1 MERNNNLN
9 NESLETLVEIYNTF
23 KNNSFLTD
31 RYMGKKVDKGEV
43 ADLYESEAS
52 FLLNKETLIK
62 RIEDIYE
69 TILWYLRIV

>member
-69 TILWYLRIV
+69 TIL